1 MKKNVKI
8 KEGKYETKL
17 CNDSMTFQECELAIL
32 RGVIDEHN
40 IIQGKTMAMNENTKK
55 MIQIVEEFLFRKKL
69 VCYGG
74 TAINNIL
81 PKSEQFYNPDIEIPD
96 YDFFSPTALDD
107 TKELAD
113 IFYNEGFKDVEAKS
127 GVHLGTYK
135 VFVNFI
141 PIADITF
148 MDKDIYEGI
157 FRESIVV
164 AGIHYSPPDYLRM
177 GIYLE
182 LSRPNGDT
190 TRWEKIYKRL
200 ELLNK
205 HYPMITKKD
214 CEMVN
219 FQRKMESHIE
229 DSEKLYILVRDNLIS
244 QGVVFFG
251 GFATSLYSKYMTQ
264 EERHL
269 VEKIPDFDVLS
280 ENPGKTAL
288 IIQENLER
296 NNFKKVKII
305 EYPNVGDIIPEH
317 VEVKVGKETIVYIYK
332 PVACHSYNSITFEGK
347 EINVATIDTIL
358 AFYLS
363 FIYAK
368 LPYNKERLL
377 CMAKFL
383 FDVENNN
390 KLSQKGLLKRF
401 SMNCYGRQK
410 RLEDIRM
417 EKAEKYKEFANKD
430 EKSRASKEYEMW
442 FLKYIPGEEKKN
454 VKNGKYSKNGKNYNN
469 SNNSRREPYY
479 NKPFYEKE
487 IGKGK
492 RRATKRAFL
501 NKKKNPFFL
510 I

>member
-1 MKKNVKI
+1 MSKKNINNKYDNKI
-8 KEGKYETKL
+8 
-17 CNDSMTFQECELAIL
+17 CNGTMTFQECELAIL
-32 RGVIDEHN
+32 RNVVDNHN
-40 IIQGKTMAMNENTKK
+40 IIQGKNIIMNESTKK
-55 MIQIVEEFLFRKKL
+55 MIKIVEDFLFNKKL

-81 PKSEQFYNPDIEIPD
+81 PKYDQFYNPEIEIPD
-96 YDFFSPTALDD
+96 YDFFSPNALNDV
-107 TKELAD
+107 KELAD
-113 IFYNEGFKDVEAKS
+113 IYYKEGFINVEAKS
-127 GVHLGTYK
+127 GVHIGTYK

-141 PIADITF
+141 PIADVTF

-157 FRESIVV
+157 FKESVV
-164 AGIHYSPPDYLRM
+164 MAGIHYAPPDYLRM

-190 TRWEKIYKRL
+190 SRWEKIYKRL

-219 FQRKMESHIE
+219 FQRKMESHTD
-229 DSEKLYILVRDNLIS
+229 DSEKLYIIVRDNLIS

-251 GFATSLYSKYMTQ
+251 GFATSLYSKYMTK

-280 ENPGKTAL
+280 ETPEKTAL
-288 IIQENLER
+288 IVKEDLER
-296 NNFKKVKII
+296 NLLKNVRII
-305 EYPNVGDIIPEH
+305 NYPNVGDIIPEH
-317 VEVKVGKETIVYIYK
+317 IEIRVGKETIVFIYK
-332 PVACHSYNSITFEGK
+332 PIACHSYNSIVFEGK

-383 FDVENNN
+383 FDVENKN
-390 KLSQKGLLKRF
+390 KLRQKGLLKRF

-417 EKAEKYKEFANKD
+417 EKAEKYKEFETKGENK
-430 EKSRASKEYEMW
+430 KNSKEYEMW
-442 FLKYIPGEEKKN
+442 FLKYVPSE
-454 VKNGKYSKNGKNYNN
+454 
-469 SNNSRREPYY
+469 
-479 NKPFYEKE
+479 
-487 IGKGK
+487 
-492 RRATKRAFL
+492 L
-501 NKKKNPFFL
+501 NKKDHKKKLHSYSKPKFVRRRTLKRRYLRLF
-510 I
+510 